1 MEVKKNLPYSLEVWD
16 GNKISLVGSDIEPVK
31 LTSWD
36 EDILA
41 WDDSRIVGILT
52 HNLWIVHQNSK
63 PIVIEQTI
71 GDVENT
77 FWEAYELP
85 KLTWEVLLNKD
96 IEEKEP

>member
-1 MEVKKNLPYSLEVWD
+1 MEVKKNLPYSLEVWQD
-16 GNKISLVGSDIEPVK
+16 NRKSLVGSDIEPAK

-36 EDILA
+36 EEILA
-41 WDDSRIVGILT
+41 WDDSCIVGILT

-71 GDVENT
+71 GGGKEN

-85 KLTWEVLLNKD
+85 KLAEVLLNE
-96 IEEKEP
+96 IEEE